1 MNGLFWNITLALAWV
16 GVTGDVSPANL
27 MLGFAL
33 GFLVLVVMRQAVGLP
48 DYGRRTARVIGLLL
62 YFAREL
68 VTANVRVAYD
78 VITPT
83 LYMRPAVIAVPLD
96 ARSDIEITLLA
107 NMITLTPGTLA
118 LDVSVDRST
127 LYVHAMYGED
137 PEAVRR
143 SIKEGFER
151 RILEVL
157 R

>member
-1 MNGLFWNITLALAWV
+1 MKGLFWNIALALAWIA
-16 GVTGDVSPANL
+16 VTGNVSPANL
-27 MLGFAL
+27 TLGFAL

-48 DYGRRTARVIGLLL
+48 DYGRRMVRVAGLLL
-62 YFAREL
+62 YFVREL
-68 VTANVRVAYD
+68 VTANLRVAYD

-83 LYMRPAVIAVPLD
+83 LYMSPAVIAVPLD

-118 LDVSVDRST
+118 LDVSADRST